1 MPMRVDC
8 KHYDSRT
15 YGEGEVVR
23 KCRLDLAPEAP
34 WRCPDDCPAFA
45 LRLVDVGWQRGSF
58 GHDAGAQPPE
68 PEPEGEDIAA
78 LLDSAED
85 IINAAAP
92 EILAEFQAKEKK
104 SLFNRAKRKKNNNAK
119 NKKKR

>member
-1 MPMRVDC
+1 MRVNC

-92 EILAEFQAKEKK
+92 EILAEFQAQEKK
-104 SLFNRAKRKKNNNAK
+104 SLFNRAKKKKNNNAK

>member
-1 MPMRVDC
+1 MPMRSNC

-34 WRCPDDCPAFA
+34 WRCPDDCKAFA
-45 LRLVDVGWQRGSF
+45 VRLVDVGWQHGSL
-58 GHDAGAQPPE
+58 GTGVGALPPE

-85 IINAAAP
+85 IVNAAAP
-92 EILAEFQAKEKK
+92 EILAEFAAKEKK